1 MKAMNIE
8 AAKWR
13 KGAGDETTVVV
24 VDDATLARRRRN
36 RNIVIAALV
45 VLIAAA
51 AIAYMTMGGAAEEK
65 APAKGGPG
73 SAPTVTV
80 VVPGRQDIP
89 AVLSATGSIAA
100 RRDLPVGVPGEGG
113 QVERVLVE
121 PGQWVR
127 AGQALAVINRSVQT
141 QEAAQLGASIQV
153 AQADLRLAEPGQWV
167 RAGQALAVI
176 NRSVQTQEA
185 AQLGASIQV
194 AQADLRL
201 AEQELARAS
210 QLVSRGFVSAADV
223 DRKRATRDAAAAR
236 VRVAQAQLGAARA
249 RIGRLD
255 IRAPAAGLVLDRNVE
270 AGQVVGPGTGAL
282 FRIAQGGE
290 MELLARLP
298 QTDLARLSV
307 GVPVTVTPVGSASSY
322 QGVVWQLAPTIDA
335 QTRQGE
341 VRILIPYNRE
351 LRPGGFASAQI
362 RAGSTTAPLLPES
375 AVLTDD
381 NGTFVMIVGPNS
393 TVQRRAVRVGS
404 VTDRGVVV
412 ADGLAGTEQ
421 VVESAGAFLN
431 AGERISPNL
440 RAAARR

>member
-1 MKAMNIE
+1 VE
-8 AAKWR
+8 
-13 KGAGDETTVVV
+13 ETTIV
-24 VDDATLARRRRN
+24 VDDATAARRRRN
-36 RNIVIAALV
+36 RNIIIAVALL
-45 VLIAAA
+45 LIAAA
-51 AIAYMTMGGAAEEK
+51 VAFYMMSGGSAEK
-65 APAKGGPG
+65 APAAKEGAT

-80 VVPGRQDIP
+80 IVPGRQDIP

-100 RRDLPVGVPGEGG
+100 RRELPVGVPGEGG

-121 PGQWVR
+121 AGQWVR
-127 AGQALAVINRSVQT
+127 AGQ
-141 QEAAQLGASIQV
+141 
-153 AQADLRLAEPGQWV
+153 P
-167 RAGQALAVI
+167 LAVI

-201 AEQELARAS
+201 AEQELNRAS
-210 QLVSRGFVSAADV
+210 RLVSRGFVSAADV

-255 IRAPAAGLVLDRNVE
+255 IRAPASGLVLDRNVE

-298 QTDLARLSV
+298 QTDLARLTT
-307 GVPVTVTPVGSASSY
+307 GVPVTVTPVGSTSSY
-322 QGVVWQLAPTIDA
+322 QGTVWQISPVIDA

-341 VRILIPYNRE
+341 ARILIPYNRE

-375 AVLTDD
+375 SVLTDD
-381 NGTFVMIVGPNS
+381 NGTFVMVVGPNNM
-393 TVQRRAVRVGS
+393 VQRRAVRVGS

-412 ADGLAGTEQ
+412 VEGLAGNER

-431 AGERISPNL
+431 AGERISPEL

>member
-13 KGAGDETTVVV
+13 KGAVDQTTVV

-36 RNIVIAALV
+36 RNIVIAAAIL
-45 VLIAAA
+45 LIAAA
-51 AIAYMTMGGAAEEK
+51 AIAYMMMGGAAEEK

-80 VVPGRQDIP
+80 IVPGRQDIP

-141 QEAAQLGASIQV
+141 QEAAQLGASI
-153 AQADLRLAEPGQWV
+153 R
-167 RAGQALAVI
+167 
-176 NRSVQTQEA
+176 
-185 AQLGASIQV
+185 V

-236 VRVAQAQLGAARA
+236 VQVAQAQLGAARA

-255 IRAPAAGLVLDRNVE
+255 IRAPAGGLVLDRNVE